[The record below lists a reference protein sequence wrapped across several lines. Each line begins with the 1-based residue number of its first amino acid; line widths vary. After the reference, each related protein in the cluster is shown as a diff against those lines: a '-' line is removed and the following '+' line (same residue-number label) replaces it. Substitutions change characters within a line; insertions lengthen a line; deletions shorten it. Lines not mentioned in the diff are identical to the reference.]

1 MMEEGIIVKTIIINI
16 NEHYHRHRRRLQHLL
31 LLHQSLSHL
40 NRKYKFIYIV
50 HPLKN
55 GHRMVGQIGL
65 DNLFFGYNKKVRYK
79 TTYVHNTINVL
90 LLFIHHFFYIIITYI
105 MLEVYYLATRRY
117 VTVQVHALSNSF
129 IISTVFHLV
138 VGGRLPAG
146 PL

>member
-1 MMEEGIIVKTIIINI
+1 MKIKMMEEEIIVKTINI
-16 NEHYHRHRRRLQHLL
+16 NEHHRRRLQHLL
-31 LLHQSLSHL
+31 LLHQFLSHL

-55 GHRMVGQIGL
+55 GHRMDGQIGL

>member
-1 MMEEGIIVKTIIINI
+1 MTEEGIIVKTIIIN
-16 NEHYHRHRRRLQHLL
+16 EHYHHHRRLQYLLLL
-31 LLHQSLSHL
+31 LLHQFLSHL